1 MSKLVVVACHKFT
14 TFQYNLSLIWQKLEF
29 KTIKALHEFIKT
41 QYRYFN
47 LKMFTVIVKMSQF
60 RIEIKHVEVF
70 ISITS

>member
-14 TFQYNLSLIWQKLEF
+14 TLRYNLSLTWKKLEF
-29 KTIKALHEFIKT
+29 KTNKALHQFIKT
-41 QYRYFN
+41 QYRYLN

-60 RIEIKHVEVF
+60 CIEIKHIEVF